1 MCVCVCGLVGGF
13 GGLEGLRGGSRYGRS
28 IPICIVRR
36 SDLQGGFQKEPI
48 GTVGG
53 GRGGGGWC
61 RAYKEA
67 LETARRLLEHLSSSE
82 ESRRPTR
89 EQRRR
94 GTT

>member
-1 MCVCVCGLVGGF
+1 MGDQSQFAL
-13 GGLEGLRGGSRYGRS
+13 L
-28 IPICIVRR
+28 RR

-48 GTVGG
+48 GAVGG
-53 GRGGGGWC
+53 AGGGGGWC

-89 EQRRR
+89 EQRRC